1 MMTESQA
8 QTAVTGSALVVALI
22 FAYRKLVEPAAS
34 ASGSSTR
41 TAAPNTG
48 HFVIG
53 FGFTYLTLAILA
65 QAAPQLG
72 GMGAILVATADVIT
86 NGQAVLKDFSGQL
99 GTVSKATGSNA
110 ASSSS
115 VDYTPIV
122 GDPATSSSGA
132 AASDS
137 PVGLAQPSGTAASSG
152 QLAARQSGSP
162 VGFAQP

>member
-1 MMTESQA
+1 MTESQA

-65 QAAPQLG
+65 QAARRDGRDPGCHG
-72 GMGAILVATADVIT
+72 GRDHERT
-86 NGQAVLKDFSGQL
+86 
-99 GTVSKATGSNA
+99 
-110 ASSSS
+110 
-115 VDYTPIV
+115 
-122 GDPATSSSGA
+122 SGA
-132 AASDS
+132 ER
-137 PVGLAQPSGTAASSG
+137 L
-152 QLAARQSGSP
+152 LRAARHGQQSHRLECGELEL
-162 VGFAQP
+162 G